1 MGDPAGLK
9 TNKHLNKIM
18 GFLVSK
24 LFILWN
30 YFTTFAT
37 PFEPYLVTFMGF
49 FGFFGISFVFCIIND
64 IINILTLHMFTKK
77 NIL

>member
-9 TNKHLNKIM
+9 TNKSLNKIM
-18 GFLVSK
+18 GFLISK

-30 YFTTFAT
+30 YFTTFGT
-37 PFEPYLVTFMGF
+37 PFEPYLVTFMAF

-64 IINILTLHMFTKK
+64 LINVLTLHM
-77 NIL
+77 